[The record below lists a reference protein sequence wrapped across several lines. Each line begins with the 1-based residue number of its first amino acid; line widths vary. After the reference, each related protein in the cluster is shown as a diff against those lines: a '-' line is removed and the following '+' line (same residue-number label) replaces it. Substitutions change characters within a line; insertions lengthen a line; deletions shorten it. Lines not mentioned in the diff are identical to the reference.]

1 MYMYMYVPPFLHIAS
16 FAPPEPTS
24 APAAASQCPPLSAPA
39 HHDPKITDINKR
51 FEIVSINTENNDNL
65 VSESLSIL
73 DMES

>member
-1 MYMYMYVPPFLHIAS
+1 MYMYVPPFLHIAS

-24 APAAASQCPPLSAPA
+24 APVAASQCPPLSVPA
-39 HHDPKITDINKR
+39 HHDPEITDNINKR
-51 FEIVSINTENNDNL
+51 FEIVSINTENNNNL